1 MVRVVG
7 EMLTVDTIAYP
18 SKYLSCYE
26 SVLLT
31 LLKHQGIHDEASL
44 VGTQAC
50 FVFAPDPLGIS
61 PRFSSVDAEW
71 QRLYG
76 YPIHVRPIADDI
88 ELRQALHHSLAAGV
102 PVCLPVD
109 IFALPHTMHYQQLH
123 QHHYVNLFAVE
134 NGRFYLVCPYY
145 RFQGW
150 VDAALIFDGFF
161 SPVVAAKGATVIT
174 LPQVKRPLLTA
185 ATVLNLIED
194 NCRAMLNLAT
204 PPALASMAPPL
215 VGLAGLQT
223 FATTFQQM
231 ADTPDSAVVYQR
243 DHINLSRHL
252 TAVGHSRYW
261 FQQLIAQ
268 QGSAL
273 FSPDAQETI
282 AQQFT
287 AVIQAWK
294 SLGLQLGM
302 GVHGQRA
309 AIIQRVAT
317 GIQTMHAQETRLFN
331 TLLGALP
338 TYEQG
343 TL

>member
-1 MVRVVG
+1 
-7 EMLTVDTIAYP
+7 MLSVDTIAYP

-26 SVLLT
+26 AVLMT
-31 LLKHQGIHDEASL
+31 LLKHQGIHDEAAL
-44 VGTQAC
+44 FGTQAY
-50 FVFAPDPLGIS
+50 FVFTPEPLGIS
-61 PRFSSVDAEW
+61 PRFNSVDAEW

-76 YPIHVRPIADDI
+76 YQVQVQSIAD
-88 ELRQALHHSLAAGV
+88 EAALRRAVDHNLAQGV

-150 VDAALIFDGFF
+150 VDAALVHDGFF
-161 SPVVAAKGATVIT
+161 SPVVAAKGATIIT
-174 LPQVKRPLLTA
+174 LPMVERPLLTA
-185 ATVLNLIED
+185 AAVLNLIED

-215 VGLAGLQT
+215 IGLAGLQT
-223 FATTFQQM
+223 FAANFQQM
-231 ADTPDSAVVYQR
+231 ADTPDSAVVFKSDY
-243 DHINLSRHL
+243 INLSRHL

-261 FQQLIAQ
+261 LQQLIAQ

-309 AIIQRVAT
+309 AIIQRVAA
-317 GIQTMHAQETRLFN
+317 GIQEMHKQETRLFN

>member
-1 MVRVVG
+1 
-7 EMLTVDTIAYP
+7 MLSVDTIEYP

-26 SVLLT
+26 SVLMT
-31 LLKHQGIHDEASL
+31 LLKHQGINDEAAL
-44 VGTQAC
+44 FGTQAY
-50 FVFAPDPLGIS
+50 FVFTPEPMGIS
-61 PRFSSVDAEW
+61 PKLHSVDDEW

-76 YPIHVRPIADDI
+76 YQVQIQPIAD
-88 ELRQALHHSLAAGV
+88 EAALRHVVNHNLAQGV

-123 QHHYVNLFAVE
+123 QHHYVNLFAAE
-134 NGRFYLVCPYY
+134 NGRYYLVCPYY

-150 VDAALIFDGFF
+150 VDAALVHDGFF
-161 SPVVAAKGATVIT
+161 SPVVAAKGAVVIT
-174 LPQVKRPLLTA
+174 LPQVERPFLTE
-185 ATVLNLIED
+185 ATVLNLIEE
-194 NCRAMLNLAT
+194 NCRFMLNLAA
-204 PPALASMAPPL
+204 PAALAQEAL
-215 VGLAGLQT
+215 HLLGLAGLQT

-231 ADTPDSAVVYQR
+231 ADTSDSAVVFKSDY
-243 DHINLSRHL
+243 INLSRHL

-268 QGSAL
+268 QGSGL
-273 FSPDAQETI
+273 FSPGSQEML
-282 AQQFT
+282 AGEFT

-309 AIIQRVAT
+309 AIIQRVAA
-317 GIQTMHAQETRLFN
+317 GIQEMHKQETRLFN
-331 TLLGALP
+331 TVLGALP

>member
-1 MVRVVG
+1 
-7 EMLTVDTIAYP
+7 MLATDTIAYP

-26 SVLLT
+26 SVLMT
-31 LLKHQGIHDEASL
+31 LLKHQGIHDEAAL
-44 VGTQAC
+44 FGTQAV
-50 FVFAPDPLGIS
+50 FVFTPEPMSLS
-61 PRFSSVDAEW
+61 PRFTSVDAEW

-76 YPIHVRPIADDI
+76 YPVHARPIAD
-88 ELRQALHHSLAAGV
+88 EAALRQALHQNLAAGV

-150 VDAALIFDGFF
+150 VDTTLVRDGFF

-174 LPQVKRPLLTA
+174 LPQVERPLLTT
-185 ATVLNLIED
+185 ATVLTLIED
-194 NCRAMLNLAT
+194 NCRAMLNLAM
-204 PPALASMAPPL
+204 PAPLAPPL

-223 FATTFQQM
+223 FATTFQHM
-231 ADTPDSAVVYQR
+231 ADTSDSAVVFKSDY
-243 DHINLSRHL
+243 INLSRHL

-273 FSPDAQETI
+273 FSPDTQEML
-282 AQQFT
+282 AEEFT

-302 GVHGQRA
+302 GVHGQRT
-309 AIIQRVAT
+309 AILQRVAT
-317 GIQTMHAQETRLFN
+317 GIQTMHEQETRLFN

>member
-1 MVRVVG
+1 
-7 EMLTVDTIAYP
+7 MLSVDTITYP

-26 SVLLT
+26 AVLMT
-31 LLKHQGIHDEASL
+31 LLKHQGIQDEAAL
-44 VGTQAC
+44 FGTQAY
-50 FVFAPDPLGIS
+50 FVFTPEPLGIS
-61 PRFSSVDAEW
+61 PRFNSVDAEW

-76 YPIHVRPIADDI
+76 YQVQVQSIAD
-88 ELRQALHHSLAAGV
+88 EAALRRAVKHNLTQGV

-150 VDAALIFDGFF
+150 VDAALVHDGFF
-161 SPVVAAKGATVIT
+161 SPVVAAKGATIIT
-174 LPQVKRPLLTA
+174 LPQVERPLLTA
-185 ATVLNLIED
+185 AAVLNLIED
-194 NCRAMLNLAT
+194 NCRAMLNLAM
-204 PPALASMAPPL
+204 PAPLAPHL
-215 VGLAGLQT
+215 IGLAGLQT

-231 ADTPDSAVVYQR
+231 ADTPDSAVVFKSDY
-243 DHINLSRHL
+243 INLSRHL

-309 AIIQRVAT
+309 AIIQRVAA
-317 GIQTMHAQETRLFN
+317 GIQEMHKQETRLFN